1 MYPLGQLYQF
11 HQSTNFIISLTG
23 YNLTSHVTLNEL
35 NLYRGMVFII
45 SLTLVTYQVNRTLVY
60 YTPEHFGETTLGDA
74 EDRVDRSG
82 LLIWYSGWLD
92 WLSKWLVIVGRDWQS
107 GGRDWAAVWL
117 PGIYHQGYMDGQER
131 RSLTLVDPVDCMA
144 DIRFRFEWKVL
155 NLIECCEWVWWKVT
169 SVVNYYKCGIIT
181 VACVELWSRVT

>member
-11 HQSTNFIISLTG
+11 HQNTNFIISLTG

-92 WLSKWLVIVGRDWQS
+92 
-107 GGRDWAAVWL
+107 
-117 PGIYHQGYMDGQER
+117 
-131 RSLTLVDPVDCMA
+131 
-144 DIRFRFEWKVL
+144 
-155 NLIECCEWVWWKVT
+155 
-169 SVVNYYKCGIIT
+169 
-181 VACVELWSRVT
+181 